1 MKLKEYFPL
10 SWKGWIVFLLGMAAG
25 SVICRL
31 LQAVS
36 TSDVHVPMIF
46 VLMVLIILFTIGQR
60 LFFRYVMKDSD
71 NTFNS
76 KANKAKTAHCV

>member
-1 MKLKEYFPL
+1 MKIIGMKLKEYFPL

-46 VLMVLIILFTIGQR
+46 VLMVLIIICLA
-60 LFFRYVMKDSD
+60 VMNRFGDED
-71 NTFNS
+71 GG
-76 KANKAKTAHCV
+76 VLV